1 MNEKTTETML
11 FRMPRER
18 STASEVL
25 ISVYE
30 SMREKGYDPINQIVG
45 YLISGDPTYIT
56 SYNNARYRICS
67 LQRDELVEELVRF
80 YIQDSGAGCGGRNKR
95 RRSGQTMM
103 RVLALDVGD
112 KRIGIAVS
120 DPLGI
125 TAQGLETYNRT
136 GDIEKDAEYIANF
149 AKKYVPVRLLFG
161 MPRNMDGSYG
171 FQSEKVK
178 EFADA
183 VLKLWDGEHAFFD
196 ERLTT
201 VSAERVLMEAEL
213 DWRKRRKVVD
223 KLAATI
229 ILQGYL
235 DSNPRL

>member
-1 MNEKTTETML
+1 
-11 FRMPRER
+11 
-18 STASEVL
+18 
-25 ISVYE
+25 
-30 SMREKGYDPINQIVG
+30 MR
-45 YLISGDPTYIT
+45 
-56 SYNNARYRICS
+56 
-67 LQRDELVEELVRF
+67 
-80 YIQDSGAGCGGRNKR
+80 
-95 RRSGQTMM
+95 

-112 KRIGIAVS
+112 KRIGVAVS

-125 TAQGLETYNRT
+125 TAQGLETYTRT
-136 GDIEKDAEYIANF
+136 GDTEKDAEHIAEL
-149 AKKYVPVRLLFG
+149 AKKYEPVRLLFG

-178 EFADA
+178 EFAQA
-183 VLKLWDGEHAFFD
+183 VLMVWDGEHAFFD

-201 VSAERVLMEAEL
+201 VSAERVLVEADM

-235 DSNPRL
+235 DSNPVL

>member
-1 MNEKTTETML
+1 
-11 FRMPRER
+11 
-18 STASEVL
+18 
-25 ISVYE
+25 
-30 SMREKGYDPINQIVG
+30 MR
-45 YLISGDPTYIT
+45 
-56 SYNNARYRICS
+56 
-67 LQRDELVEELVRF
+67 
-80 YIQDSGAGCGGRNKR
+80 
-95 RRSGQTMM
+95 

-112 KRIGIAVS
+112 KRIGVAVS

-125 TAQGLETYNRT
+125 TAQGLETYTRT
-136 GDIEKDAEYIANF
+136 GDTEKDAEHIAEL
-149 AKKYVPVRLLFG
+149 AKNYEPVRLLFG

-178 EFADA
+178 EFAQA
-183 VLKLWDGEHAFFD
+183 VLKVWDGEHAFFD

-201 VSAERVLMEAEL
+201 VSAERVLVEADM

-235 DSNPRL
+235 DSNPVL

>member
-1 MNEKTTETML
+1 
-11 FRMPRER
+11 
-18 STASEVL
+18 
-25 ISVYE
+25 
-30 SMREKGYDPINQIVG
+30 MR
-45 YLISGDPTYIT
+45 
-56 SYNNARYRICS
+56 
-67 LQRDELVEELVRF
+67 
-80 YIQDSGAGCGGRNKR
+80 
-95 RRSGQTMM
+95 

-112 KRIGIAVS
+112 KRIGVAVS

-125 TAQGLETYNRT
+125 TAQGIETYTRT
-136 GDIEKDAEYIANF
+136 GDTEKDAEHIAEL
-149 AKKYVPVRLLFG
+149 AKKYEPVRLLFG

-178 EFADA
+178 EFAQA
-183 VLKLWDGEHAFFD
+183 VLKVWDGEHAFFD

-201 VSAERVLMEAEL
+201 VSAERVLVEADM

-235 DSNPRL
+235 DYLNMHREVEEV

>member
-1 MNEKTTETML
+1 
-11 FRMPRER
+11 
-18 STASEVL
+18 
-25 ISVYE
+25 
-30 SMREKGYDPINQIVG
+30 MR
-45 YLISGDPTYIT
+45 
-56 SYNNARYRICS
+56 
-67 LQRDELVEELVRF
+67 
-80 YIQDSGAGCGGRNKR
+80 
-95 RRSGQTMM
+95 

-112 KRIGIAVS
+112 KRIGVAVS

-125 TAQGLETYNRT
+125 TAQGLETYTRT
-136 GDIEKDAEYIANF
+136 GDTEKDVEHIAEL
-149 AKKYVPVRLLFG
+149 AKKYEPVRLLFG

-178 EFADA
+178 EFAQA
-183 VLKLWDGEHAFFD
+183 VLKVWDGEHAFFD

-201 VSAERVLMEAEL
+201 VSAERVLVEADM

-235 DSNPRL
+235 DSNPVL

>member
-1 MNEKTTETML
+1 MTIIGIDFGDRRVGIAKSEGVLASGVCTVKVTGIEDAVEKTAMKIQELGGTKI
-11 FRMPRER
+11 
-18 STASEVL
+18 VL
-25 ISVYE
+25 
-30 SMREKGYDPINQIVG
+30 
-45 YLISGDPTYIT
+45 
-56 SYNNARYRICS
+56 
-67 LQRDELVEELVRF
+67 
-80 YIQDSGAGCGGRNKR
+80 
-95 RRSGQTMM
+95 
-103 RVLALDVGD
+103 
-112 KRIGIAVS
+112 
-120 DPLGI
+120 
-125 TAQGLETYNRT
+125 GL
-136 GDIEKDAEYIANF
+136 
-149 AKKYVPVRLLFG
+149 
-161 MPRNMDGSYG
+161 PRNMDGSYG
-171 FQSEKVK
+171 FQSERVK

>member
-1 MNEKTTETML
+1 
-11 FRMPRER
+11 
-18 STASEVL
+18 
-25 ISVYE
+25 
-30 SMREKGYDPINQIVG
+30 
-45 YLISGDPTYIT
+45 
-56 SYNNARYRICS
+56 
-67 LQRDELVEELVRF
+67 
-80 YIQDSGAGCGGRNKR
+80 
-95 RRSGQTMM
+95 MM

-149 AKKYVPVRLLFG
+149 AKKYAS
-161 MPRNMDGSYG
+161 RNMDGSYG

>member
-1 MNEKTTETML
+1 
-11 FRMPRER
+11 
-18 STASEVL
+18 
-25 ISVYE
+25 
-30 SMREKGYDPINQIVG
+30 MR
-45 YLISGDPTYIT
+45 
-56 SYNNARYRICS
+56 
-67 LQRDELVEELVRF
+67 
-80 YIQDSGAGCGGRNKR
+80 
-95 RRSGQTMM
+95 

-112 KRIGIAVS
+112 KRIGVAVS

-125 TAQGLETYNRT
+125 TAQGLETYTRT
-136 GDIEKDAEYIANF
+136 GDTEKDEEHIAEL
-149 AKKYVPVRLLFG
+149 AKKYEPVRLLFG

-178 EFADA
+178 EFAQA
-183 VLKLWDGEHAFFD
+183 VLKVWDGEHAFFD

-201 VSAERVLMEAEL
+201 VSAERVLVEADM

-235 DSNPRL
+235 DSNPVL